1 LKTRIVYIV
10 AIATVLAGLAIT
22 YYFNLKGLETPISS
36 PAPTYTLA
44 VKAIT
49 IGFLKIDVFSIEEGK
64 YLNIYTTSSSECI
77 KATSNMK
84 FVVLGIR
91 IENVGSRDLTSDELS
106 RNPPFKDLVLVT
118 NTSRDYR
125 FSSFPASPYIVPA
138 PQNECMEHNAIQVNF
153 AGSKTFYVL
162 KPSEYLEGPMPF
174 VVLQNEV
181 PSELQFVKDG
191 WTVATISLR

>member
-1 LKTRIVYIV
+1 
-10 AIATVLAGLAIT
+10 
-22 YYFNLKGLETPISS
+22 LETPISS
-36 PAPTYTLA
+36 PAPTYTPT

-64 YLNIYTTSSSECI
+64 YLNIHTTSSSECI
-77 KATSNMK
+77 KATGGMK

-118 NTSRDYR
+118 NTGRDYR
-125 FSSFPASPYIVPA
+125 YSSIPASSYIVPA
-138 PQNECMEHNAIQVNF
+138 PQNECIENNAILINL
-153 AGSKTFYVL
+153 AGMKTFHVL
-162 KPSEYLEGPMPF
+162 KPGECLEGPMPF

>member
-1 LKTRIVYIV
+1 
-10 AIATVLAGLAIT
+10 
-22 YYFNLKGLETPISS
+22 LETPISS
-36 PAPTYTLA
+36 PAPTYTPV

-49 IGFLKIDVFSIEEGK
+49 IGFLKIDVFSIGEGK

-77 KATSNMK
+77 KATDNMK

-118 NTSRDYR
+118 NTGRDYR
-125 FSSFPASPYIVPA
+125 LGSSFFASPYVVPA
-138 PQNECMEHNAIQVNF
+138 PQNECMEHNAILINF
-153 AGSKTFYVL
+153 AGMKTFYVL
-162 KPSEYLEGPMPF
+162 KPGEYLEGPVPF

-181 PSELQFVKDG
+181 PSELQFIKDG